1 MIFRKKI
8 AGARTNV
15 HATAGSHDDPR
26 ELGSLSFG
34 CVLKVRAGLPCG
46 VGQEITLLKTML
58 QNSIDAPPHMP
69 HDRADYNPSWIESC
83 EGPAPPA

>member
-1 MIFRKKI
+1 
-8 AGARTNV
+8 
-15 HATAGSHDDPR
+15 
-26 ELGSLSFG
+26 
-34 CVLKVRAGLPCG
+34 